1 MHTETVASGRPG
13 WVWAIS
19 IFFGVSA
26 GWTLLSF
33 ALIRSGAVTL
43 NAAQIAYFDSLSP
56 LDYIFSIG
64 IGLANLLG
72 AISLLLLRKI
82 AFYLFA
88 SALVANLLMT
98 LWHIAAKG
106 WVAAIGDTGLVGA
119 IIGLGLLVIV
129 CVYSRRLLKRG
140 VLR

>member
-1 MHTETVASGRPG
+1 MNTETVAGGRSG
-13 WVWAIS
+13 WIWAIS

-33 ALIRSGAVTL
+33 ALIRSGAVPL
-43 NAAQIAYFDSLSP
+43 NAAQIAYFSSLGP
-56 LDYIFSIG
+56 VDYVFSIG

-88 SALVANLLMT
+88 SGLAGNLLMT
-98 LWHIAAKG
+98 LWHVATKG
-106 WVAAIGDTGLVGA
+106 WVAALGGAGLVGA

-129 CVYSRRLLKRG
+129 CVYSRHLLQRG